1 MIDPFIKKIEK
12 RLQQPLPGQAAQMKM
27 APHSRRGKMPIPD
40 DVRLAGVMAALFQK
54 ENKWHV
60 VFIERNPNDK
70 DQHGGQIS
78 FPGGKAELEDG
89 TMLQTALR
97 ETEEEVGILQNKIKV
112 LGALSELYIPVS
124 NFKVYPFVGF
134 LDEQPIYKI
143 QESEVSRVIETP
155 LALFS
160 DPKFQKKKDI
170 QINKYLT
177 LKDVPYY
184 EVEEKALW
192 GATAMMMSE
201 LVAVI
206 ESSQKAQIL

>member
-1 MIDPFIKKIEK
+1 MTDSFIKKIEE

-54 ENKWHV
+54 ENAWHV
-60 VFIERNPNDK
+60 IFIERNPNDK

-78 FPGGKAELEDG
+78 FPGGKAEPEDG

-97 ETEEEVGILQNKIKV
+97 ETEEEVGILQNKINV

-124 NFKVYPFVGF
+124 NFQVFPFVGY
-134 LDEQPIYKI
+134 LDQQPVYKI
-143 QESEVSRVIETP
+143 QESEVSQVIETP
-155 LALFS
+155 LSHFA
-160 DPKFQKKKDI
+160 DPTFQKEKDI
-170 QINKYLT
+170 RINKYLT
-177 LKDVPYY
+177 LKNVPYY
-184 EVEEKALW
+184 EVEGKILW

-201 LVAVI
+201 LVDVI
-206 ESSQKAQIL
+206 ESSQKAQLL